1 MTETSSRSSS
11 SGPITPDT
19 VADRLRNDT
28 GTFFSEC
35 LHGFQAFSELA
46 ELAED
51 MRILSLNA
59 ELAAGRAGSHG
70 AAVRALTQY
79 TRELVIRLSA
89 IEANMLGLKSKTYG
103 ASAMALRFL
112 NQLRYIDMAL
122 GRLRR
127 RESSDDNG
135 SSAVRIVSECRQNRL
150 AVLLDDIQDMIGA
163 VNGLS
168 TEAGIVADVISQA
181 GSIAT
186 NIAIEA
192 AAAGAHEA
200 EFKQVAV
207 TMSGYVEQ
215 LHNMVDNAGGAIR
228 DAVILG
234 RTLGD
239 RARENIDRRRI

>member
-1 MTETSSRSSS
+1 MTETSNHSSS
-11 SGPITPDT
+11 PGPITPDT
-19 VADRLRNDT
+19 VVGRLKDDMAAL
-28 GTFFSEC
+28 FSEC

-59 ELAAGRAGSHG
+59 ELAAGRAGEHG

-79 TRELVIRLSA
+79 TRELVVRLSA
-89 IEANMLGLKSKTYG
+89 IETNMLSLKSKTY
-103 ASAMALRFL
+103 AAIAMALRFL
-112 NQLRYIDMAL
+112 HQLRYIDLAL
-122 GRLRR
+122 GRLQR
-127 RESSDDNG
+127 RESNGDNG
-135 SSAVRIVSECRQNRL
+135 ASAIRIVSECRQKRL
-150 AVLLDDIQDMIGA
+150 VILLDDVQDMVGS

-168 TEAGIVADVISQA
+168 AEADTVSDVMSQA
-181 GSIAT
+181 ASIAT

-192 AAAGAHEA
+192 AAAGVHEA

-228 DAVILG
+228 DAVALG
-234 RTLGD
+234 CTLGD
-239 RARENIDRRRI
+239 RARENIDRHRI